1 LDVLGDIFAEEEDLK
16 KLMWSPYFTPQQKAV
31 LLQRVFSGKFSELT
45 MNFMMVAT
53 GHNRIRFMP
62 EIVVCFNRLWDKL
75 RRVVPVK
82 ITVSRELDEQRLRKL
97 SDDIEALLEQKIR
110 MESYVDPSII
120 GGIIIR
126 YGDRVIDNT
135 VRTRLSNAVKTTTS
149 AEKRWMKF
157 DEV

>member
-1 LDVLGDIFAEEEDLK
+1 
-16 KLMWSPYFTPQQKAV
+16 
-31 LLQRVFSGKFSELT
+31 
-45 MNFMMVAT
+45 MNFMMVAA

-62 EIVVCFNRLWDKL
+62 EIVACFNRLWDKL

-82 ITVSRELDEQRLRKL
+82 ITVSQKLDEQRRRKL

-126 YGDRVIDNT
+126 YGDKVIDNT

-149 AEKRWMKF
+149 AEKRWTKL